1 MCESWCWTELLL
13 WMQGALF
20 IGGDNSFHQCVAA
33 VDNVIFA
40 QEMHAVHIINADV
53 IGKLCVQ
60 HYAGFWVAFNKCE

>member
-1 MCESWCWTELLL
+1 
-13 WMQGALF
+13 MQGALF

-60 HYAGFWVAFNKCE
+60 HYAGF